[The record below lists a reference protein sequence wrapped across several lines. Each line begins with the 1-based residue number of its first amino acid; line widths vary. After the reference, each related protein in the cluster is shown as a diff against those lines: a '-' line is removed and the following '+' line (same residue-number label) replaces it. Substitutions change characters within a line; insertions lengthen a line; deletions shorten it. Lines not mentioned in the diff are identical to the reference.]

1 MLNNEIRKK
10 KKQEKKRHQLV
21 ITFKIHDPG
30 H

>member
-1 MLNNEIRKK
+1 MLNNEIRK

-21 ITFKIHDPG
+21 ITFKIRDPG